1 MIYFWPVPPFG
12 TTPPGRRTVRECRHT
27 QWPGS
32 TPAARCSPPGR
43 SRSLSRTAAWSRSL
57 GCTCTLSPVLSTRPR
72 RSPHSFH
79 QHTDLK
85 NVNRFHCCVNS
96 LKHILILNNL
106 AVLYRSLFQLLICF
120 VSSQPIFFIILF
132 NLLVPCLIRTS
143 QALEKL
149 NLSPKLRKKGFLAK
163 NGFTFPKFPFWQN
176 PIFPKVLDS

>member
-1 MIYFWPVPPFG
+1 MSPH
-12 TTPPGRRTVRECRHT
+12 TVT
-27 QWPGS
+27 GVDTS
-32 TPAARCSPPGR
+32 
-43 SRSLSRTAAWSRSL
+43 
-57 GCTCTLSPVLSTRPR
+57 CTLLSSRKISLTFSHSRLK
-72 RSPHSFH
+72 SFSGMYLHSFTSSI
-79 QHTDLK
+79 HTSTSKPPLISSTHRSEK
-85 NVNRFHCCVNS
+85 LPHVNRFHCCVNP